1 MRTYYNNNNHKIYT
15 SSGTT
20 NSNLS
25 KIALDKK
32 TSLLQSVILKNILS
46 EFIQNRETI
55 ILFVENKK
63 ILNSERRFSAR
74 GAAINGFIQ
83 LVDEYYFILDKKGKL
98 KIDVLKKN
106 LNKKKNIIF
115 FGFTSDIWIY
125 LLKELEKK
133 NIKFKKNTALL
144 IHGGG
149 WKRLENK
156 NIIKNNF
163 NNFAKKILG
172 IKRSINYYGMMSKQ
186 GLSSLNVLKDIFIL
200 QFTQIYLLEIKI

>member
-1 MRTYYNNNNHKIYT
+1 MNLFKKFNLRTYYNNNNHKIYT

-98 KIDVLKKN
+98 KIDVLKK
-106 LNKKKNIIF
+106 F
-115 FGFTSDIWIY
+115 
-125 LLKELEKK
+125 E
-133 NIKFKKNTALL
+133 
-144 IHGGG
+144 
-149 WKRLENK
+149 
-156 NIIKNNF
+156 
-163 NNFAKKILG
+163 
-172 IKRSINYYGMMSKQ
+172 
-186 GLSSLNVLKDIFIL
+186 
-200 QFTQIYLLEIKI
+200 

>member
-1 MRTYYNNNNHKIYT
+1 M
-15 SSGTT
+15 
-20 NSNLS
+20 
-25 KIALDKK
+25 
-32 TSLLQSVILKNILS
+32 QSVILKNILS

-133 NIKFKKNTALL
+133 TLNL
-144 IHGGG
+144 
-149 WKRLENK
+149 KRIML
-156 NIIKNNF
+156 
-163 NNFAKKILG
+163 
-172 IKRSINYYGMMSKQ
+172 Y
-186 GLSSLNVLKDIFIL
+186 
-200 QFTQIYLLEIKI
+200 